1 MINNNEKFIKD
12 TFNFHKDKFS
22 HHLKL
27 INEVKDYTKTYSDC
41 YLGFQK
47 YNSEMN
53 QMNQPK
59 IYKRTPKNLEGKFE
73 NRLQNNTIYFSNQLE
88 KSWIN
93 TCFYQIK
100 DENQN
105 NIGLHYDG
113 TLKEPELN
121 QIYISIFENDKLN
134 KVLFYHSEDNF
145 MEDSYFYDNQDRI
158 EKIIRDGYWG
168 KPSSILPTRTFK
180 FDYDINN
187 KLTLF
192 SKQLKQNG
200 ENYFEQIFPKVKR
213 Q

>member
-1 MINNNEKFIKD
+1 M
-12 TFNFHKDKFS
+12 
-22 HHLKL
+22 
-27 INEVKDYTKTYSDC
+27 
-41 YLGFQK
+41 G
-47 YNSEMN
+47 
-53 QMNQPK
+53 
-59 IYKRTPKNLEGKFE
+59 
-73 NRLQNNTIYFSNQLE
+73 

-113 TLKEPELN
+113 TPKEPELN
-121 QIYISIFENDKLN
+121 QIYISIFENNKLN
-134 KVLFYHSEDNF
+134 KVLFYHSDNNF
-145 MEDSYFYDNQDRI
+145 MEDSYSYDNQGRI

-168 KPSSILPTRTFK
+168 KSSSVLPTRTFK
-180 FDYDINN
+180 FDYDTNN

-200 ENYFEQIFPKVKR
+200 ENYFEQIFPKEKR

>member
-1 MINNNEKFIKD
+1 MININEKFVKD
-12 TFNFHKDKFS
+12 TFKFHKDKFS
-22 HHLKL
+22 NHLKL
-27 INEVKDYTKTYSDC
+27 INEVKDYTKTYSNC
-41 YLGFQK
+41 SLGFQK
-47 YNSEMN
+47 YNLEMN
-53 QMNQPK
+53 QMNKPK

-73 NRLQNNTIYFSNQLE
+73 NRLLNDTIYFSKQLG

-113 TLKEPELN
+113 TPKEPELN
-121 QIYISIFENDKLN
+121 QIYISIFEKNKLN
-134 KVLFYHSEDNF
+134 KVLFYHSNNNF
-145 MEDSYFYDNQDRI
+145 MEDSYSYDNQGRV

-168 KPSSILPTRTFK
+168 NSNSILPTRTFR
-180 FDYDINN
+180 FDYDNN
-187 KLTLF
+187 NELTLF

-200 ENYFEQIFPKVKR
+200 ENNFEQIFPKVK